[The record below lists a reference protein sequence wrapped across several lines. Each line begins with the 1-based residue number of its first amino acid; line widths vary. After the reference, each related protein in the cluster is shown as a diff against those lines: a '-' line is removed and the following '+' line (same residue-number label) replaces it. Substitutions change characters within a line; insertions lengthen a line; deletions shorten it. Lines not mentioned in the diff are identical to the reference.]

1 MKQSD
6 VPAGGNSKYEAF
18 SPPDTQTPG
27 PHAEI
32 QTLGMRTINRGLE
45 RSRSTS
51 SLVAMTTQTQ
61 VEK

>member
-45 RSRSTS
+45 RS
-51 SLVAMTTQTQ
+51 
-61 VEK
+61 